1 MYQKY
6 PVVIIIGCLLGW
18 DIAAAD
24 TSPVDNSW
32 WWSDAWWD
40 ESQIEV
46 PDNYP
51 VETSWT
57 SYQSAGVEVP
67 TLVARPA
74 GSGKYPAVL
83 FVHGRRGLGELVQRH
98 ARRIA
103 ARGFVVLAPDIYG
116 AHFLGTHPIEHDYNL
131 EKDVNAAV
139 DVLLARDDIST
150 DKACLYSHTRGG
162 YYSLKVATT
171 FKRQEQ
177 EIACYVSY
185 YPHLQDPNAPE
196 PQQVYGYAPEIEQL
210 TLPMLVFIGDEEQYQ
225 RRRVIETSIGVMQDK
240 DRDAR
245 LVIYPGVGRGFDFRA
260 ENVRTFADDL
270 ASKDAV
276 QRAAKFMRRHLE
288 GKVSETAVPAGMSE
302 REAYYNSDNAPGSM
316 LFNLPQKVIP
326 SVWSAIGAASPGT
339 YANSG
344 HNNNLSFVITDVGV
358 LVVNA
363 GDNYLLAK
371 ALHEEIKKITEQPVK
386 YVVLENGQGHAMLGS
401 SYWREQGVTVI
412 AHVDAAHE
420 IEEQSFALLE
430 VMQERVKEKAEGTK
444 VVMPDETF
452 TDKKVI
458 KLGGER
464 IELLNL
470 GPAHSPGDIIVW
482 LPGKKLVISGDMAF
496 HQRMLPLFEHTDTKA
511 WIETWDKFEAL
522 GAEVVIPG
530 HGGPTDMA
538 TVRKYTRDYLVYLRE
553 KIGEVIENGGTL
565 QEAYEVDQSPY
576 MHLPTSEFL
585 AKRNAGQ
592 VFQSMEFE
600 F

>member
-1 MYQKY
+1 MHLKH
-6 PVVIIIGCLLGW
+6 PFSIFLASLL
-18 DIAAAD
+18 ACSSATAD
-24 TSPVDNSW
+24 TASGGNYW
-32 WWSDAWWD
+32 WWDDAWWD
-40 ESQIEV
+40 ESLLEV
-46 PDNYP
+46 PDNYA

-57 SYQSAGVEVP
+57 SYQSGDVEVP
-67 TLVARPA
+67 ALVARPE
-74 GSGKYPAVL
+74 GKGKYPAVL
-83 FVHGRRGLGELVQRH
+83 FQHGRRGLDDWIQRH
-98 ARRIA
+98 VRRVA

-116 AHFLGTHPIEHDYNL
+116 AHFIGTHPIEHDYEL

-139 DVLLARDDIST
+139 DVLLAREDIST

-162 YYSLKVATT
+162 YYTLKVATT
-171 FKRQEQ
+171 FKRQEK

-196 PQQVYGYAPEIEQL
+196 PQQVYGYAPEIEEL
-210 TLPMLVFIGDEEQYQ
+210 TLPTLVFIGDEEQYQ
-225 RRRVIETSIGVMQDK
+225 RRRVIETSIQVMQDR
-240 DRDAR
+240 DQDAR
-245 LVIYPGVGRGFDFRA
+245 LVIYPGVGRGFDFRT
-260 ENVRTFADDL
+260 ENARTFADDL

-288 GKVSETAVPAGMSE
+288 KPVVSAGTGKPLTG
-302 REAYYNSDNAPGSM
+302 EALYNSDKAPDSM
-316 LFNLPQKVIP
+316 LYDLPQEVVP
-326 SVWSAIGAASPGT
+326 GVWSAIGATAPGT

-344 HNNNLSFVITDVGV
+344 HNNNLSFVITDEGV

-371 ALHEEIKKITEQPVK
+371 ALHDEIKKLTDQPVK

-401 SYWREQGVTVI
+401 SYWQEQGVAVI

-430 VMQERVKEKAEGTK
+430 VMQERVKEKAGGTR

-452 TDKKVI
+452 EDKKVI
-458 KLGGER
+458 ELGGER

-496 HQRMLPLFEHTDTKA
+496 HQRMLPLFEHTDTAA

-522 GAEVVIPG
+522 GAEIVIPG
-530 HGGPTDMA
+530 HGGPTDMS
-538 TVRKYTRDYLVYLRE
+538 TVRKYTRDYLVYLRK
-553 KIGEVIENGGTL
+553 KIGAVIEDGGTL
-565 QEAYEVDQSPY
+565 QDAYEIDQSPY
-576 MHLPTSEFL
+576 MHLPTAEFL
-585 AKRNAGQ
+585 ARRNAGR